1 MPRIACVV
9 NPASRDGKSGKI
21 WPSIEKKL
29 VEAGFDV
36 ETHLTE
42 YVGHASEISHTLRNR
57 DDLDLVVAVG
67 GDGSVHEVA
76 SGLRNSEMRIG
87 IIPMGTGN
95 DVARA
100 HNIPLRNRTGQIEI
114 LKSGTDRHVGAIR
127 LEGKPAPAV
136 SSYPSPKS
144 NGWDG
149 DSHVDGNVVRWVF
162 LESDGGVTSATSRAK
177 LSRGKWIKGSAKYTY
192 LGLTEI
198 ISWKRKRAWIKIDD
212 EPGEVVDFNL
222 FAFVMSE
229 MFGGGYK
236 VAPNASP
243 LNDHGH
249 LVIATKLSKFQMV
262 RLMGPLR
269 KGKHVGKWGIYMR
282 NAKRFEIRSVDEDGN
297 PSDLSHNPPIWVQAD
312 GEPCITTP
320 AILEFHPKQLWIRG
334 SNKVKWDN

>member
-1 MPRIACVV
+1 MSRIACIV
-9 NPASRDGKSGKI
+9 NPAGRDGKSGKN

-29 VEAGFDV
+29 TDAGFDV

-42 YVGHASEISHTLRNR
+42 YVGHASEISYSLRDR
-57 DDLDLVVAVG
+57 EDLDLVVAVG
-67 GDGSVHEVA
+67 GDGSFHEVA
-76 SGLRNSEMRIG
+76 SGLRGSNMRIG
-87 IIPMGTGN
+87 VIPTGTGN

-100 HNIPLRNRTGQIEI
+100 HNIPLKNRDAQIEI
-114 LKSGTDRHVGAIR
+114 LKNGTDRNVGAIR
-127 LEGKPAPAV
+127 LEGKPAPSV
-136 SSYPSPKS
+136 SNYPSPKT
-144 NGWDG
+144 NVWDG
-149 DSHVDGNVVRWVF
+149 ECNQEGNVVRWVF

-192 LGLTEI
+192 LGITEI
-198 ISWKRKRAWIKIDD
+198 ISWKKKRAWIKIDD
-212 EPGEVVDFNL
+212 EPGKVVNFNI

-243 LNDHGH
+243 LNEHGH
-249 LVIATKLSKFQMV
+249 LVIATDLSKFQML

-269 KGKHVGKWGIYMR
+269 KGKHIGKWGIYMR

-297 PSDLSHNPPIWVQAD
+297 PSDLSHNPPIWVQSD

-320 AILEFHPKQLWIRG
+320 AVLEFHSKQLWIRG
-334 SNKVKWDN
+334 SKSVKWEN